1 MNASTGPA
9 GLDDHGVDPG
19 QVLAMYRR
27 HLGRGRAR
35 LAAMTG
41 GIVEVASSG
50 ARVWDT
56 TGRQYLDCGG
66 YGVFLLGHTHP
77 DVTAAVIDQI
87 GRHPLATRLL
97 LEPVAATAAA
107 TLAGVTP
114 DGLDFVHFVNSGAE
128 ATETAIKLARAQGKA
143 VLVSTDGGYHGKT
156 TGALSLTAKAVFQ
169 DPFRP
174 LLSAT
179 HVPYGDADALAAVLA
194 ANPSKCCVVVEPVQ
208 GEGGVVVPPTGYLTA
223 VEQLCREHDAMFVL
237 DEVQTGLGRL
247 GTWWGADVEQV
258 SPDVLLVGKNLS
270 GGVIPVAAA
279 VATAEAY
286 APFDRDPFLHT
297 STFAGAPVAM
307 AAATAAVRVIARDGL
322 VERAAALGVR
332 IHDMLV
338 DAFAGLRDDVV
349 TDIRGRGLLIGVEL
363 ADERLAGEL
372 ILHLMEAGVLVNHS
386 LTAHRVVR
394 FTPPAVLTETD
405 LDELRHAL
413 TGAAGHLARYLPA
426 SGRR

>member
-1 MNASTGPA
+1 
-9 GLDDHGVDPG
+9 
-19 QVLAMYRR
+19 
-27 HLGRGRAR
+27 
-35 LAAMTG
+35 
-41 GIVEVASSG
+41 
-50 ARVWDT
+50 
-56 TGRQYLDCGG
+56 
-66 YGVFLLGHTHP
+66 
-77 DVTAAVIDQI
+77 
-87 GRHPLATRLL
+87 
-97 LEPVAATAAA
+97 
-107 TLAGVTP
+107 
-114 DGLDFVHFVNSGAE
+114 
-128 ATETAIKLARAQGKA
+128 
-143 VLVSTDGGYHGKT
+143 
-156 TGALSLTAKAVFQ
+156 
-169 DPFRP
+169 
-174 LLSAT
+174 
-179 HVPYGDADALAAVLA
+179 
-194 ANPSKCCVVVEPVQ
+194 
-208 GEGGVVVPPTGYLTA
+208 
-223 VEQLCREHDAMFVL
+223 
-237 DEVQTGLGRL
+237 
-247 GTWWGADVEQV
+247 VEQV